1 MLDETQIREAQ
12 KLGMKVLMWTN
23 VGGADI
29 GARSPQEVV
38 ERVLAWARDG
48 AIILLHEGFPHT
60 AKALDELIP
69 SLARM
74 GFGFQNLSPDSVT
87 EPVPGQ

>member
-1 MLDETQIREAQ
+1 M
-12 KLGMKVLMWTN
+12 
-23 VGGADI
+23 DI
-29 GARSPQEVV
+29 GARSPEVV
-38 ERVLAWARDG
+38 ERVLVW
-48 AIILLHEGFPHT
+48 EGTGDYPSKVPSS

-69 SLARM
+69 SLARR